1 MFGTEMHRN
10 LIDEYL
16 EDMNSDGKTF
26 RRKYSAFNAESKTQ
40 FQAMLELND
49 QNLLERFRKCE
60 EELTSLRPKGD
71 SREPKVNYDS
81 MDIADKFAF
90 IVEKGLLA
98 IERRARQVIMTKV
111 SSNLS
116 LIEFVHELE
125 QLLFMFAS
133 LPDASSPVV
142 EEPSSVNEK
151 YWVNLLHPFEFPPAN
166 NKLLLRF
173 RPNVANAAFFRLVVH
188 GVCQF
193 HGLSSKSFVDTKA
206 SSGDKTLK
214 IAAPKTLTRSLRDK
228 ISLGSYLFAA
238 LLVSLR
244 DSESSPV
251 NVPLFDAWEINST
264 LFRSLMADVRTK
276 LTISLEDCA
285 LGERTLPQDD
295 DGLSADFVMID
306 LKDFDVMVEN

>member
-1 MFGTEMHRN
+1 MFGNEMHRN

-49 QNLLERFRKCE
+49 QNLLDRFRKNE
-60 EELTSLRPKGD
+60 EELTSFRQKADP
-71 SREPKVNYDS
+71 REPKFNYDS
-81 MDIADKFAF
+81 MDIADKFSF
-90 IVEKGLLA
+90 VVERGLLA
-98 IERRARQVIMTKV
+98 IERRARQVVMTKV

-125 QLLFMFAS
+125 QLLFMFTAS
-133 LPDASSPVV
+133 PDESSSVA
-142 EEPSSVNEK
+142 EEPVSVNAK
-151 YWVNLLHPFEFPPAN
+151 YWTNLLHPFEFPPAN
-166 NKLLLRF
+166 NTLLLRF
-173 RPNVANAAFFRLVVH
+173 RSNVANAAFFRLVVH

-193 HGLSSKSFVDTKA
+193 HGLSSKSFVETKA
-206 SSGDKTLK
+206 SSGEKTLK
-214 IAAPKTLTRSLRDK
+214 ISAPKMLSRSLRDK

-251 NVPLFDAWEINST
+251 NVPLYDAWEINNA

-285 LGERTLPQDD
+285 LSERVLLQD
-295 DGLSADFVMID
+295 DGLCADFVMID